1 MSKIVLLHGFAVG
14 LTAPIVRPPFGASA
28 SLEAFEK
35 DVFTGRATVFPW
47 GIERK
52 VQPWELLNPFL
63 FDKLYLEESN
73 LVHSDKLQSELHHFF
88 EEQQPSV
95 IVAHSMGCL
104 LLQLYLEKFTVPSSV
119 KSIVLVQSDLPASVS
134 LRTTIPIYHL
144 YCPWDPTLL
153 VSSTINKTMR
163 AGLQPTKQPGVK
175 DILFPLKQL
184 PNLHT
189 SSICDKKLVKF
200 VDSLL

>member
-1 MSKIVLLHGFAVG
+1 
-14 LTAPIVRPPFGASA
+14 
-28 SLEAFEK
+28 
-35 DVFTGRATVFPW
+35 
-47 GIERK
+47 
-52 VQPWELLNPFL
+52 
-63 FDKLYLEESN
+63 
-73 LVHSDKLQSELHHFF
+73 
-88 EEQQPSV
+88 
-95 IVAHSMGCL
+95 MGCL